1 MLSASTRDKESTVT
15 VVSTAINGD
24 SYRVRAPAELS
35 ASAAVME
42 SGDDES
48 ETIILVTTSRDYVF
62 CKFTTPVQET
72 CTSASAQLVC

>member
-1 MLSASTRDKESTVT
+1 MSASTRDKESTVT

-42 SGDDES
+42 SGNDES
-48 ETIILVTTSRDYVF
+48 ETTLLAGCTKQCAHVFYKGLLVNS
-62 CKFTTPVQET
+62 
-72 CTSASAQLVC
+72 

>member
-1 MLSASTRDKESTVT
+1 MSASTRDKESTVT

-42 SGDDES
+42 SGGDES
-48 ETIILVTTSRDYVF
+48 ETITLVTTSKDYII
-62 CKFTTPVQET
+62 CKFTIPVQET
-72 CTSASAQLVC
+72 CTLASAQLVC